1 MKLTCLNVSL
11 GTALAWHFLRYSSQ
25 EKSSS
30 FSSSDPEQT
39 KQNVLIAI
47 TYGQKENEN
56 IIQTFDLQYKITKS
70 LNTKFFLHCLI
81 KKNK

>member
-1 MKLTCLNVSL
+1 MSI
-11 GTALAWHFLRYSSQ
+11 
-25 EKSSS
+25 
-30 FSSSDPEQT
+30 

-81 KKNK
+81 KKNKFSILQTNNEMLV